1 MARSKQVK
9 PLKSEQT
16 LRRSVER
23 RLKFIEFCLFWEGR
37 INRSDIMD
45 KFGISEPQAS
55 GDLSRYQEMAP
66 DNIEYDKSIKCYLAT
81 PKFKAVTVKPDADRY
96 LMQLRS
102 ISDSVVTA
110 GESWIVR
117 GTEYDVV
124 PTPKRTINANRL
136 RAILKAIR
144 EQATISIHYQS
155 LSRPDPMWRWIS
167 PHALGFDGFRW
178 HARAYCH
185 IDNIFKDFLLP
196 RIQGVRGSKESEI
209 QSKSD
214 EAWHSKITLRV
225 GPHPDLSENQKKVVE
240 LDYGMKEASL
250 GITTRKAFLYYV
262 LKRLGLD
269 LPEGTR
275 SAKDQHIVLLN
286 RNEIDDA
293 LAVSQQRRAG

>member
-1 MARSKQVK
+1 MARPKQAK
-9 PLKSEQT
+9 PPKGEQT
-16 LRRSVER
+16 FRRSVER

-66 DNIEYDKSIKCYLAT
+66 DNIQYDKSIKCYLAT
-81 PKFKAVTVKPDADRY
+81 SKFKAVTVKPNADRY

-102 ISDSVVTA
+102 ISDSVVTT

-117 GTEYDVV
+117 CTEYDVV
-124 PTPKRTINANRL
+124 PTPKRAINANRL

-144 EQATISIHYQS
+144 EQSTISIHYQS
-155 LSRPDPMWRWIS
+155 LSRPDHMWRWVS

-196 RIQGVRGSKESEI
+196 RIQGIRGSKNSQI
-209 QSKSD
+209 NSKQD
-214 EAWHSKITLRV
+214 EAWHSKITVLV
-225 GPHPDLSENQKKVVE
+225 VPHPDLSENQQRVVE
-240 LDYGMKEASL
+240 LDYGMKDATL

-269 LPEGTR
+269 LPIGTR

-286 RNEIDDA
+286 REEIDEA
-293 LAVSQQRRAG
+293 LSVSQQRRAG

>member
-1 MARSKQVK
+1 M
-9 PLKSEQT
+9 
-16 LRRSVER
+16 
-23 RLKFIEFCLFWEGR
+23 
-37 INRSDIMD
+37 N

-81 PKFKAVTVKPDADRY
+81 SKFRAVTVKPDANRY

-102 ISDSVVTA
+102 ISDSVVTT

-124 PTPKRTINANRL
+124 PTPKRAISAHRL

-144 EQATISIHYQS
+144 EKNTISIYYQS
-155 LSRPDPMWRWIS
+155 LSRPDPMWRWVS

-178 HARAYCH
+178 HTRAYCH

-196 RIQGVRGSKESEI
+196 RIQGIRGRKKSEI
-209 QSKSD
+209 CSKSD
-214 EAWHSKITLRV
+214 EAWHSKMIIRI
-225 GPHPDLSENQKKVVE
+225 GPHPDLSENQKRVVE
-240 LDYGMKEASL
+240 LDYGMKDATL

-269 LPEGTR
+269 LPVGTR

-286 RNEIDDA
+286 HEEVEDA
-293 LAVSQQRRAG
+293 LAVAQQRRAG